1 MGSSSPPAARG
12 EKASHWPRVLLPL
25 LLEPETNKPSQWW
38 GGRFP
43 VATSILSRAMPYWGP
58 LLALFCT
65 ATAVLVHQALC
76 TCCPSAVGPTLPADR
91 PVFGVLET
99 PRSCTSV
106 RDHLMPFQLSIS
118 GSSGPPLPPH
128 LSKRTLNT
136 LYSFTHSTK
145 KPGAS
150 PVLGSER
157 YISDRQLIA
166 CLCILLYTQIFGESR
181 TPTAFTG

>member
-1 MGSSSPPAARG
+1 MGS
-12 EKASHWPRVLLPL
+12 
-25 LLEPETNKPSQWW
+25 ETNKPSQWW

-118 GSSGPPLPPH
+118 GSSGPPLPPL
-128 LSKRTLNT
+128 LSNPYSALMLFTRT
-136 LYSFTHSTK
+136 SFT
-145 KPGAS
+145 
-150 PVLGSER
+150 L
-157 YISDRQLIA
+157 ISSIHPLIPSF
-166 CLCILLYTQIFGESR
+166 TQV
-181 TPTAFTG
+181 PMKH